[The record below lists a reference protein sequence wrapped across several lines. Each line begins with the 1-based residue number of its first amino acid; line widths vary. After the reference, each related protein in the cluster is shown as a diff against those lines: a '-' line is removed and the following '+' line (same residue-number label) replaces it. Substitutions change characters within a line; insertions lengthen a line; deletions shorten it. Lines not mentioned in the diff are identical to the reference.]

1 MTEDRPVLF
10 LDVDGPI
17 ATIVDPANDYS
28 DPRVAWTMD
37 DSIGIRYNPAVIGW
51 INELAALAE
60 IRWLTAWEK
69 SAAES
74 LAPALGLPKFEV
86 IRFKEHRYKDL
97 DWKHSA
103 VLAQL
108 IDEPARPVAWC
119 DDEPEYR
126 DAYEQLVPH
135 ALAHKVP
142 FFIVRPTLS
151 DGITEAHMIRLRRFL
166 AASPNR

>member
-1 MTEDRPVLF
+1 MTALLRPVLF

-17 ATIVDPANDYS
+17 VTIVDPANDYS
-28 DPRVAWTMD
+28 DPRVAWTRN
-37 DSIGIRYNPAVIGW
+37 DSTGVRYNLEVVGW
-51 INELAALAE
+51 IHELAGLAE

-69 SAAES
+69 SAAAE
-74 LAPALGLPKFEV
+74 LAPALGLPEFEV
-86 IRFKEHRYKDL
+86 IPFEEHRFKEL

-108 IDEPARPVAWC
+108 IDEPTRPVAWL

-126 DAYEQLVPH
+126 DAYDQLVPH
-135 ALAHKVP
+135 ALANKVP

-151 DGITEAHMIRLRRFL
+151 DGLTEAHMIRLRTFL
-166 AASPNR
+166 GRGS